1 MSDKPYVDQT
11 REERIA
17 CLDRIQNV
25 LVHADFAELKKRW
38 SADAADL
45 QRQMDNA
52 PDWET
57 FVAARAVKLYVSEAL
72 LKLRDNVAAEKADL
86 EEAAA
91 EEAPLP
97 PTDYELE

>member
-1 MSDKPYVDQT
+1 MSKPYAEQT

-17 CLDRIQNV
+17 ALDRIQNV
-25 LVHADFAELKKRW
+25 LIHADYRELYLRW
-38 SADAADL
+38 SEDAADL

-52 PDWET
+52 PNWDT
-57 FVAARAVKLYVSEAL
+57 FVAARAAKLYVSERL

-86 EEAAA
+86 EEVAAV
-91 EEAPLP
+91 EASLP

>member
-1 MSDKPYVDQT
+1 MSTKPYADQT

-17 CLDRIQNV
+17 ALDKIQNV
-25 LVHADFAELKKRW
+25 LLSNDYQELQSRW

-52 PDWET
+52 PDWDT

-86 EEAAA
+86 EVSA
-91 EEAPLP
+91 EEVLR
-97 PTDYELE
+97 PTDYEIE